1 MSQCVVS
8 VAKDFSGLKQAAL
21 ELLEEERSAPARERV
36 ERQAQGAPNSNEI
49 LQTLQASASRRTLAE
64 GYYARVGYLVELE
77 SFLRMGVQLSF
88 DLDMTELRG
97 MLSIAAARAEF
108 DRAHPPCRGCGV
120 RLENEWDKTC
130 NDCQRAAAA
139 QARGN

>member
-1 MSQCVVS
+1 MNGCAVY

-21 ELLEEERSAPARERV
+21 ELLEEARSAPERER
-36 ERQAQGAPNSNEI
+36 
-49 LQTLQASASRRTLAE
+49 LQRLARASANPSEVLQASESNRSLAE
-64 GYYARVGYLVELE
+64 GYYARIGYLMELE
-77 SFLRMGVQLSF
+77 AFLGMGVQLSF

-97 MLSIAAARAEF
+97 LLSIAAARAEF

-139 QARGN
+139 RAIGN